1 MTISEIKQYL
11 KERGIDLN
19 TRVDR
24 NGGGQYLYNLLS
36 EFNDKVKRE
45 SKDKIIKHIQRFGL
59 DD

>member
-45 SKDKIIKHIQRFGL
+45 SKDKIIKHIERFGL
-59 DD
+59 ED

>member
-24 NGGGQYLYNLLS
+24 NGGGQYLYNLFS

-45 SKDKIIKHIQRFGL
+45 SKDKIIKHIERFGL
-59 DD
+59 ED

>member
-19 TRVDR
+19 TRIDR
-24 NGGGQYLYNLLS
+24 NGGGQYLYGLLT

-45 SKDKIIKHIQRFGL
+45 SKDKIIKHIERFGL
-59 DD
+59 ED

>member
-45 SKDKIIKHIQRFGL
+45 SKDKIIKYIERFGL
-59 DD
+59 ED

>member
-11 KERGIDLN
+11 KERGVDLN

-24 NGGGQYLYNLLS
+24 NGGGQYLYNLLA

-45 SKDKIIKHIQRFGL
+45 SKEKIIKHIERFGL
-59 DD
+59 ED